1 MTVIVCLDRSNGMM
15 FNHRRQSR
23 DANVISDIL
32 QTASEKTLFMDPY
45 SVPLFSTAERDIG
58 VCEDFLDKAGVD
70 DFCFIENASVAA
82 YKEKI
87 TRLIVYKWNRDYPA
101 DFFFDIDYA
110 KNFRLV
116 STVDFEGTSH
126 DRITKEIYVR

>member
-1 MTVIVCLDRSNGMM
+1 M
-15 FNHRRQSR
+15 
-23 DANVISDIL
+23 
-32 QTASEKTLFMDPY
+32 
-45 SVPLFSTAERDIG
+45 
-58 VCEDFLDKAGVD
+58 DKAGVD